1 MAALNNHNMTTKK
14 RKYAVKDTLFF
25 KFQGPTQ
32 SSLQETA
39 AIVKKIVEK
48 YDGRNFS
55 LARTKEEADDMW
67 SDRKNPGLAVL
78 PGSKAWPTDVCVPV
92 SKLPQLVL
100 ETKQDLYDT
109 GLVSTIVG
117 HVGDGNFHAL
127 ILFRDTEEREKAR
140 QAVHRM
146 VKRAIALDGTCTGE
160 HGVGI
165 GKKEYLVE
173 ELGEGTVELMKTV
186 KRAIDPLDLFNPGK
200 VWTSFTNS
208 QEFEL

>member
-78 PGSKAWPTDVCVPV
+78 PGSKAWPTDVCVSV

-100 ETKQDLYDT
+100 ETKQDLSDA
-109 GLVSTIVG
+109 GLLSTILG
-117 HVGDGNFHAL
+117 HVGDGNFHAVIL
-127 ILFRDTEEREKAR
+127 IRDGEETDKVR

-160 HGVGI
+160 HGVGV

-173 ELGEGTVELMKTV
+173 ELGEGTVELMRTV
-186 KRAIDPLDLFNPGK
+186 KRAIDPLGLFNPGK
-200 VWTSFTNS
+200 V
-208 QEFEL
+208 

>member
-1 MAALNNHNMTTKK
+1 MAALNDHSMTTKK

-32 SSLQETA
+32 PSLQETA
-39 AIVKKIVEK
+39 AIVKKTVEK

-92 SKLPQLVL
+92 SKLPQLIL
-100 ETKQDLYDT
+100 ETKQDLSDA
-109 GLVSTIVG
+109 GLLSTILG
-117 HVGDGNFHAL
+117 HVGDGNFHAVIL
-127 ILFRDTEEREKAR
+127 IRDGEETEKVR

-160 HGVGI
+160 HGVGV

-173 ELGEGTVELMKTV
+173 ELGEGTVELMRTV
-186 KRAIDPLDLFNPGK
+186 KRAIDPLGLFNPGK
-200 VWTSFTNS
+200 V
-208 QEFEL
+208 

>member
-1 MAALNNHNMTTKK
+1 MAVLNNHSMTTKK

-39 AIVKKIVEK
+39 AIVKRIVEK

-100 ETKQDLYDT
+100 ETKQDLSDA
-109 GLVSTIVG
+109 GLLSTILG
-117 HVGDGNFHAL
+117 HVGDGNFHAVIL
-127 ILFRDTEEREKAR
+127 IRDGEETDKVK
-140 QAVHRM
+140 QVVHRM

-160 HGVGI
+160 HGVGV
-165 GKKEYLVE
+165 GKKEYLAE

-186 KRAIDPLDLFNPGK
+186 KRAIDPLGLFNPGK
-200 VWTSFTNS
+200 VRTSLDDS
-208 QEFEL
+208 QKFEF

>member
-55 LARTKEEADDMW
+55 LARTKEADDMW

-78 PGSKAWPTDVCVPV
+78 PGSKAWPTDACVPV

-100 ETKQDLYDT
+100 ETKQDLSDA
-109 GLVSTIVG
+109 GLLSTILG
-117 HVGDGNFHAL
+117 HVGDGNFHAVIL
-127 ILFRDTEEREKAR
+127 IRDREETDKVR

-160 HGVGI
+160 HGVGV

-173 ELGEGTVELMKTV
+173 ELGEGTVELMRTV
-186 KRAIDPLDLFNPGK
+186 KQAIDPLGLFNPGK
-200 VWTSFTNS
+200 VRTSLADS
-208 QEFEL
+208 QEFEF